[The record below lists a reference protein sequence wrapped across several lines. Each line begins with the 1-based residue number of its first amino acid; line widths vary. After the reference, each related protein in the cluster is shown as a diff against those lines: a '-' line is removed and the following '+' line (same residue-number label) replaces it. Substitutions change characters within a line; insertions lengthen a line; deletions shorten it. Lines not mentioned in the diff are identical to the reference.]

1 MIGTRRA
8 GRRVFVAGLAVA
20 AVMAA
25 GASAALPILVIPVQ
39 ARLAPVA
46 GASSAGRF
54 SGVLSRDTGEPP
66 ADTQALPPSGN
77 RWRFRWKVSLPSLG
91 SPAAVTLRFTARG
104 GSPAVVRVLS
114 ARCSGSAR
122 GTLTLSG
129 RQAGRIARGDA
140 VVTVRAG
147 SARLRG
153 AVKVPGRSG

>member
-8 GRRVFVAGLAVA
+8 GTRVLVAGLAVA
-20 AVMAA
+20 AVTAGGAA
-25 GASAALPILVIPVQ
+25 AAMPILVIPVQ

-46 GASSAGRF
+46 GASSAGHF
-54 SGVLSRDTGEPP
+54 SGTLISRT
-66 ADTQALPPSGN
+66 ADEHPVQGSALPSSGTH
-77 RWRFRWKVSLPSLG
+77 WQFRWKVSLPSLG
-91 SPAAVTLRFTARG
+91 RPAAVTLRYVARG

-114 ARCSGSAR
+114 ARCSSSAR
-122 GTLTLSG
+122 GVLSLSG

-153 AVKVPGRSG
+153 TVKVHESG

>member
-1 MIGTRRA
+1 M
-8 GRRVFVAGLAVA
+8 FVAGLAVA
-20 AVMAA
+20 AVTAGGAA
-25 GASAALPILVIPVQ
+25 AAILVIPVQ

-54 SGVLSRDTGEPP
+54 TATLISRTVEQPVH
-66 ADTQALPPSGN
+66 ASALPSSGD
-77 RWRFRWKVSLPSLG
+77 RWQFRWKVSLPSLG
-91 SPAAVTLRFTARG
+91 RSATVTLRYVARDG
-104 GSPAVVRVLS
+104 EPEVTRVLS
-114 ARCSGSAR
+114 ARCSNSAR

-153 AVKVPGRSG
+153 AVKVQRNSG